1 MLIWGKTK
9 TGLTCKSTPLAPL
22 VTCFS
27 FSRMHLSAEKICWV
41 TQLVEW
47 VNSHVKCW
55 AHLAMSWIAGLW
67 WANVLGFQS
76 VSLRQRALISSDLT
90 LGLKNPQP
98 QCTLESV
105 PSQNHSIII
114 SFFVCLYLY
123 PHFLS
128 VSISILIFC
137 LSPSLSLSSVSLHRY
152 LSFLSVSILI
162 LIFCLSPYRDGD
174 R

>member
-55 AHLAMSWIAGLW
+55 AHLAMSWMAGLW
-67 WANVLGFQS
+67 WVKCVRFSECLFEAK
-76 VSLRQRALISSDLT
+76 SLDIQWLDPKPLKSSTPVHLRI
-90 LGLKNPQP
+90 
-98 QCTLESV
+98 CTITKSL
-105 PSQNHSIII
+105 NHHIVFCLSLSLS

-128 VSISILIFC
+128 VSIFILIIC
-137 LSPSLSLSSVSLHRY
+137 LSSSLS
-152 LSFLSVSILI
+152 
-162 LIFCLSPYRDGD
+162 
-174 R
+174 

>member
-27 FSRMHLSAEKICWV
+27 FCRMHLSAEKICWV
-41 TQLVEW
+41 AQLVEW

-55 AHLAMSWIAGLW
+55 AHLAMSWMAGLW
-67 WANVLGFQS
+67 WVKCVRFSECLFEAK
-76 VSLRQRALISSDLT
+76 SLDIQWLDPKPLKSS
-90 LGLKNPQP
+90 
-98 QCTLESV
+98 TLESV
-105 PSQNHSIII
+105 PSLNHLIII

-137 LSPSLSLSSVSLHRY
+137 LSPSLSLSSVSLQLY